1 MKTNVEQTALLL
13 VFGLAVIVLI
23 VIGAAMGKV
32 VP

>member
-1 MKTNVEQTALLL
+1 LLL
-13 VFGLAVIVLI
+13 VFGLAVIVLM

>member
-1 MKTNVEQTALLL
+1 MKADVEQTALLL
-13 VFGLAVIVLI
+13 VFGLTVIVLM

>member
-13 VFGLAVIVLI
+13 VFGLSVIVLM